1 MEFNIRQGKR
11 EDCMAVHQLI
21 RELAIYERAEEEFV
35 LSLDQLVEDGFGENP
50 IYFLFVAEL
59 NNEIIG
65 VAISYEK
72 YSTWKGRCI
81 YLEDLIVTEKY
92 RGIGAGKSLF
102 EAVIKEASNRNAGR
116 MEWQVLDWN
125 EPAIDFYKSYKA
137 ELDNEWI
144 NGRFRNE
151 QLNKMVIENE
161 GI

>member
-35 LSLDQLVEDGFGENP
+35 LSIDQLVEDGFGENP

-65 VAISYEK
+65 AAISYEK